1 MHVRVHQA
9 RQQRDLTQIDDGRV
23 RRRLGT
29 GEVDGDD
36 AAVLDE
42 HAGVARPG
50 GEPVKQARTAD
61 HKHDATSW

>member
-1 MHVRVHQA
+1 LDVEQRVQPGHGVTGD
-9 RQQRDLTQIDDGRV
+9 REDVV
-23 RRRLGT
+23 RRWLGT

-42 HAGVARPG
+42 HAGATRSG

-61 HKHDATSW
+61 HEHDATSF